1 MQPTPLSFA
10 LDGPTGN
17 LQIMRTGLL
26 LAELTP
32 DDQLELLM
40 AVARAHITRNQH
52 TTVNGTPP
60 QPLRDDTI
68 HPLAAL
74 AHKL

>member
-1 MQPTPLSFA
+1 MQPTLSFA
-10 LDGPTGN
+10 LDGITGSV
-17 LQIMRTGLL
+17 QIMRNGLL

-40 AVARAHITRNQH
+40 AVAHAHMTRNQH
-52 TTVNGTPP
+52 TKVNGTPP
-60 QPLRDDTI
+60 QPLRQDTI
-68 HPLAAL
+68 RPVAAL

>member
-1 MQPTPLSFA
+1 MQPTLSFA

-17 LQIMRTGLL
+17 VQIMRSGLL

-40 AVARAHITRNQH
+40 AVAHAHMSRNQH
-52 TTVNGTPP
+52 TRVNGTPP
-60 QPLRDDTI
+60 QPILEPVLSTI
-68 HPLAAL
+68 R
-74 AHKL
+74 